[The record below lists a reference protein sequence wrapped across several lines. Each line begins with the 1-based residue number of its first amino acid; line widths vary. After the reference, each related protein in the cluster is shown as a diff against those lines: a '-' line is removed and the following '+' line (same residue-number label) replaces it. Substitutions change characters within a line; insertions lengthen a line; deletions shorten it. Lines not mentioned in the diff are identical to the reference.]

1 MKMNQKTTD
10 LVKQVVAML
19 MALMLFLG
27 TIGLNSEY
35 LTPDSIEQF
44 GVLLGALIAFG
55 ATIYGIYMNT
65 FYKKSAFKKAEEKEA
80 QRLIDEGAFDP
91 EENVIVEP
99 VDAPDGVEDG
109 ADLK

>member
-1 MKMNQKTTD
+1 MTQKTTD

-27 TIGLNSEY
+27 TMGMNSEY
-35 LTPDSIEQF
+35 LTPESIEQF

-55 ATIYGIYMNT
+55 VTIYGIYMNT
-65 FYKKSAFKKAEEKEA
+65 FASKKAFDKAQEKEA
-80 QRLIDEGAFDP
+80 QRMIDEGAFNP
-91 EENVIVEP
+91 EDNIIVEP

-109 ADLK
+109 ADVK